1 MACKSYKQSHAIELS
16 KNNMVYRLFSKQ
28 CLLTIRILEKFSNPS
43 AVKSGVPSSMNDKS
57 VRYMP
62 KYGMQGGS
70 HLCNAS
76 RIARNRPSEQTTD
89 WSLDIVCL
97 I

>member
-1 MACKSYKQSHAIELS
+1 MACKSYKQSHAIEF
-16 KNNMVYRLFSKQ
+16 KCRKKIWYID
-28 CLLTIRILEKFSNPS
+28 CLLTIRILEKFSKPS